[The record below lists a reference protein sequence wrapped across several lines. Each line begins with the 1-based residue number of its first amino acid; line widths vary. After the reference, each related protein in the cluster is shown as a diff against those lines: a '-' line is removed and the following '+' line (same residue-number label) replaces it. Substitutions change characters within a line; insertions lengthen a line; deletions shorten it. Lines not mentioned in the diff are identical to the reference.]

1 MSSGRRGGFC
11 NDTNKW
17 NTESPVPA
25 LIFRIGNYKKASK
38 KNECVGRGWG
48 RSICNFKKDKK
59 LHVADGT
66 GGFTL

>member
-17 NTESPVPA
+17 NPESPIPA
-25 LIFRIGNYKKASK
+25 LILRIGNYKKASK

-48 RSICNFKKDKK
+48 RGICNLKKD
-59 LHVADGT
+59 
-66 GGFTL
+66 